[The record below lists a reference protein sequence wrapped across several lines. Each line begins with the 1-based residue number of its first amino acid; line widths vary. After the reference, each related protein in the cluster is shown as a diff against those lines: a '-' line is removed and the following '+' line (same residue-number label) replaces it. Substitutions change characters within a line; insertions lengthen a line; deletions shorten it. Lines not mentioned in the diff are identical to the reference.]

1 MISASAVHH
10 PGSGRLGTIC
20 GSHPHADKLLECG
33 SRYGP
38 ENPKA
43 LSGGM
48 LANPTRG
55 LSRREMLSILAKG
68 ALAYPLAKT
77 GLYGTVRG
85 HQTRE
90 SQAVPPEW
98 RLTDDEL
105 LEEIVSRAFVF
116 FWNEPASK
124 PAWCATGHWP
134 TAAPIRANRQHR
146 RDRLRP
152 GCAVHRAQARLSAA
166 ARDRRSGW

>member
-1 MISASAVHH
+1 ME
-10 PGSGRLGTIC
+10 PLCDLRLSRTPSRIGPI
-20 GSHPHADKLLECG
+20 GNDLWLHPHADKLLECG

-85 HQTRE
+85 HQ
-90 SQAVPPEW
+90 SSGVP
-98 RLTDDEL
+98 
-105 LEEIVSRAFVF
+105 S
-116 FWNEPASK
+116 
-124 PAWCATGHWP
+124 G
-134 TAAPIRANRQHR
+134 AAGVAANR
-146 RDRLRP
+146 
-152 GCAVHRAQARLSAA
+152 
-166 ARDRRSGW
+166 